1 MHGKYLDHLRSM
13 LKLGEQNPSELFL
26 KDVMLDKPERR
37 RAEYI
42 EHIPVGYDNYFS
54 KHCLDKIV
62 SGTSDYL
69 AMHYN
74 AFNKTPLKEM
84 VQLFDFKDWLK

>member
-1 MHGKYLDHLRSM
+1 MSM

-26 KDVMLDKPERR
+26 KDVILNKPEGR

-42 EHIPVGYDNYFS
+42 EHTPVGYD
-54 KHCLDKIV
+54 KIDKIV

-84 VQLFDFKDWLK
+84 VQMFDFKDWPK